1 MPAPKHTPKDCTGN
15 LSTLEQVEEN
25 FKKLKRDNAAM
36 LEALEIILQP
46 YDDDEIESTWQLKQA
61 HEIITQAK
69 GAK

>member
-1 MPAPKHTPKDCTGN
+1 M
-15 LSTLEQVEEN
+15 EQVEEN